1 MKQKFLDGVKNA
13 KEFYKVRILDG
24 LKNSQP
30 GKWYS
35 KIKRISGQQKNDH
48 NEIIFEEI
56 CNLNQEVQ
64 AEKIADFFFS
74 TRNQFQPVRHEDLAD
89 HISDFDQNI
98 GLGYN
103 NDIYFENLTSPENVQ
118 KVIKSLNRKSS
129 SVIGN
134 LPMKLVQMFAEE
146 L

>member
-1 MKQKFLDGVKNA
+1 M
-13 KEFYKVRILDG
+13 
-24 LKNSQP
+24 
-30 GKWYS
+30 
-35 KIKRISGQQKNDH
+35 
-48 NEIIFEEI
+48 
-56 CNLNQEVQ
+56 NQEVQ
-64 AEKIADFFFS
+64 AEKIADFFSS
-74 TRNQFQPVRHEDLAD
+74 TRNQFQPVRHEDFTD

-98 GLGYN
+98 GWGYN
-103 NDIYFENLTSPENVQ
+103 NDIYFENIMSPENVQ

>member
-1 MKQKFLDGVKNA
+1 MAWKILSQENGTPKLREFLANRKMTMMI
-13 KEFYKVRILDG
+13 F
-24 LKNSQP
+24 
-30 GKWYS
+30 
-35 KIKRISGQQKNDH
+35 
-48 NEIIFEEI
+48 FEEI

-74 TRNQFQPVRHEDLAD
+74 TRNQFQPVWHENFAD
-89 HISDFDQNI
+89 HISNFDQNI
-98 GLGYN
+98 GWGYN
-103 NDIYFENLTSPENVQ
+103 NDIYFENIMSPENVQ

-129 SVIGN
+129 SVIGD